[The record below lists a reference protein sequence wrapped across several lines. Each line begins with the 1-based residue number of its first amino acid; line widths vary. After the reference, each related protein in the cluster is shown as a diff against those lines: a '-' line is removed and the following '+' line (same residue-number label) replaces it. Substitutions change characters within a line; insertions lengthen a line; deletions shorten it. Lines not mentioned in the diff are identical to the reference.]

1 MTYERLSLTL
11 NNILNNI
18 PCNAIQVFLS
28 ILYKVCFHAMLV
40 HCLLSP
46 SPPTPQ
52 RTQIQAHTHIL
63 CEPHAISNVIAG
75 VKLCYIHFNV
85 GSVFI
90 S

>member
-28 ILYKVCFHAMLV
+28 ILYKEVCFHAMLV

-52 RTQIQAHTHIL
+52 HTQTQAHTHIL
-63 CEPHAISNVIAG
+63 CELHAISNVIAG
-75 VKLCYIHFNV
+75 VKLCVTYILMWE
-85 GSVFI
+85 VF